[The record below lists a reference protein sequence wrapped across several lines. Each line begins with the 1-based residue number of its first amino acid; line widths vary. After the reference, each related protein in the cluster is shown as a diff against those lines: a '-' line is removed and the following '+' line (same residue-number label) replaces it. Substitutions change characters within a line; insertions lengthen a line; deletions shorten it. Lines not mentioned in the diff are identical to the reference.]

1 MSGMRGRRR
10 VDVVLKA
17 EKVGGALRIAARAAA
32 GRGLRLT
39 RSGVFTGR
47 AAGDEAAERE
57 SYEGQFC
64 KLSYFHGNSRK
75 CGAN

>member
-1 MSGMRGRRR
+1 
-10 VDVVLKA
+10 
-17 EKVGGALRIAARAAA
+17 LRIAARAAA
-32 GRGLRLT
+32 GLGLRLT

-47 AAGDEAAERE
+47 ATGDEAAERE
-57 SYEGQFC
+57 NYEGQFC